1 MPTGLT
7 GEDHLGIQRIG
18 LIGKGKPG
26 SYLNGCPEGRKG
38 LGTGGY
44 RKAVM
49 AALRILQSDPIRL
62 GGDPSEPVV
71 LMKKQIR
78 IDELQLGMRVDQ
90 LDRSW
95 LSTPFFRHKMTIT
108 STHQIAQLKASGV
121 QTLMVQIEAGEVSE
135 TPSTELDLTDKT
147 IAPAVEEAASTPP
160 MVPFEEELPA
170 ARQVYQAAK
179 TVIHDAMNDTRL
191 GRAIN
196 VDAVRTVISDM
207 TDSVFRNPDALS
219 SLSRLKQFD
228 EYTFY
233 HSVNTSLL
241 AMALGRSL
249 GFDRAM
255 IHLAGVGTL
264 LHDIGKMKV
273 PLEILNKPGR
283 FEAHEMEIMKQH
295 VLRGVE
301 VLTSTTGLG
310 SSYIQPALEHHERV
324 NGDGYPH
331 RRAHQDISQVGLIT
345 AVVDIYD
352 AMTSDRCYHKGKP
365 AHEILQLLYRLSLE
379 GHLDTTLV
387 QRFIQVVGIYP
398 VGSVVEL
405 DTGETG
411 IVKRIN
417 HDAPLAPVLLLV
429 KSAGNTLLSKP
440 TEHDLSQ
447 QGKQPHQQVKT
458 VLHPRQAGIDPANY
472 LDKKAA

>member
-1 MPTGLT
+1 MNEP
-7 GEDHLGIQRIG
+7 
-18 LIGKGKPG
+18 P
-26 SYLNGCPEGRKG
+26 
-38 LGTGGY
+38 
-44 RKAVM
+44 
-49 AALRILQSDPIRL
+49 AAMR
-62 GGDPSEPVV
+62 
-71 LMKKQIR
+71 KQIR
-78 IDELQLGMRVDQ
+78 IDELQPGMRVEQ
-90 LDRSW
+90 LDRPW

-108 STHQIAQLKASGV
+108 STQQIAQLKASGV
-121 QTLMVQIEAGEVSE
+121 QTLIVYIEAEEVCEGPAGE
-135 TPSTELDLTDKT
+135 TEIVDQPVV
-147 IAPAVEEAASTPP
+147 PAVEQAASAPP

-179 TVIHDAMNDTRL
+179 IVIQDAMNDTRL

-219 SLSRLKQFD
+219 SLSRLKRFD

-233 HSVNTSLL
+233 HSVNTALL
-241 AMALGRSL
+241 AMSLGLSL
-249 GFDRAM
+249 GFDRSM

-301 VLTSTTGLG
+301 VLTRTTGLG

-324 NGDGYPH
+324 NGAGYPH
-331 RRAHQDISQVGLIT
+331 RRARQDISQYGLIT
-345 AVVDIYD
+345 AIVDIYD
-352 AMTSDRCYHKGKP
+352 AMTSDRCYHKGRP
-365 AHEILQLLYRLSLE
+365 AHEIIQLLYRLSLE
-379 GHLDTTLV
+379 GHLDSTLV

-405 DTGETG
+405 DSGETG

-417 HDAPLAPVLLLV
+417 HDAPLAPVVLLV
-429 KSAGNTLLSKP
+429 KSAGNTLLSQPK
-440 TEHDLSQ
+440 EQDLSQ
-447 QGKQPHQQVKT
+447 RDKAPLRNVKAI
-458 VLHPRQAGIDPANY
+458 LHPHQAGIDPTNY